1 MNGASITID
10 MADVRSH
17 HTEPNRL
24 ASSGEAAGLRAA
36 VVLRGA
42 TGWLIGPLFMV
53 ACCLVSPAQSQVVV
67 NPALLW
73 RNLLADAAGLK
84 LPVKFLEE
92 IPAGFVQFE
101 FDDLRTFA
109 AEYHPADHRMI
120 LNRALSFNRAG
131 GTLRPLRQLTHKDL
145 QTLYHELFH
154 AYMDYLTV
162 ESRRLDSG
170 GASSESLMGFARD
183 QQHCRYEHV
192 LITPIPQRKNQTEER
207 FLSEEESWELLNETW
222 AVFVGWAIWTQLEVA
237 HSKQKQPI
245 DSPAGTREWIERLR
259 KADNGGD
266 FRGYYEPQDTTE
278 KAISQ
283 KRFMAPAFRIS
294 PPEVRML
301 MEKVLGGAADR
312 IDRSVRLLEKGADE
326 MPLRLCAPSDA
337 H

>member
-10 MADVRSH
+10 MVNGLSH

-24 ASSGEAAGLRAA
+24 DSSGEAVGLPAARA
-36 VVLRGA
+36 LRGA

-53 ACCLVSPAQSQVVV
+53 CCLVSPAQGQVVV

-73 RNLLADAAGLK
+73 RNLLTDAAELK

-101 FDDLRTFA
+101 FDDLRAFA
-109 AEYHPADHRMI
+109 AEYHPEDHRMI

-154 AYMDYLTV
+154 AFMDYLTV
-162 ESRRLDSG
+162 ESRRYSG
-170 GASSESLMGFARD
+170 GASSESLMEFARD

-245 DSPAGTREWIERLR
+245 DSPAGTRDWIERLR
-259 KADNGGD
+259 KADNEGD
-266 FRGYYEPQDTTE
+266 LRGYYEPQDTAE

-301 MEKVLGGAADR
+301 MEKVLGGIPDR
-312 IDRSVRLLEKGADE
+312 IDRSVRLLEKRAGE
-326 MPLRLCAPSDA
+326 MPLRRCATSNA